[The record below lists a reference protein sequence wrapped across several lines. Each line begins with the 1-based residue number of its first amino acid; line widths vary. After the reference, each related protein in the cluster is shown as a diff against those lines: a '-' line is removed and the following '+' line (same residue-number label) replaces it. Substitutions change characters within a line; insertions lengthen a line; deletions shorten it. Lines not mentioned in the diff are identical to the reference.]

1 MERDRPASPPPPKE
15 KIVPPSPPGI
25 IRDSIRS
32 VAYTRVG
39 FLGEGGFA
47 RVYEVLDA
55 RGGRHAIKCVAKTSL
70 KSKKSRT
77 KLYAEIKLHRA
88 LQHPNIVG
96 FEECFEDDDN
106 VYMTLELC
114 EVGSMMD
121 MLRRRKR
128 YTEPEARFFLIQVIG
143 ACHYM
148 HSHQVIH
155 RDLKLGNLFLDREM
169 NVKVGDFGLAA
180 LIEKPG
186 ERKKTICGTPNYIAP
201 EVLFDTANG
210 HSFEVDTWSIGVI
223 LYTLV
228 VGKPPFQTKD
238 VKTIYKRIRDNKYE
252 FPPERPISPDAQNLI
267 SAILTPVPEERPSLI
282 EILEHPFFT
291 QGIIPSH
298 IPISAQDV
306 APSFRNVT
314 RQASRAN
321 LRRLR
326 AMAGVP
332 EDDDPSIS
340 MNTSIA
346 PERRGVQ
353 TSTAPSAV
361 QQEREFQKVI
371 NPGSPISALLSSAR
385 QPLLVAPHLD
395 GSTPGQTHTGRQREQ
410 PLYRKLAAAAAQG
423 TGAASVGANGRAS
436 ALKPLQEEQEELVPM
451 RNNRELESLKAR
463 IVAQM
468 AAGEREEAEEEEF
481 VNAGE
486 VEADAEMDGLV
497 ARVGETALE
506 PRPENGGGTSG
517 EEKKRSSGKEKMSIA
532 PILPSG
538 TRDDVDAVM
547 EGAEA
552 RANTFDAVAL
562 TLAAAFEGKDA
573 GRVWRDSALD
583 TGLTRPKVFIV
594 SWVDYCN
601 KYGMGYALADG
612 SVGVHFNDSTSI
624 VLAPNKINLDYISSR
639 RNGTIYVRKNYT
651 MRDHPEDLKSKVYLL
666 RHFEKYMME
675 RLYGD
680 PEYAF
685 EDVQRTK
692 GMDFVQKYLRMKHVI
707 VFKMSHEVLQF
718 NFYDHS
724 KLILASQGH
733 SITHIDKH
741 YTITHYTLSGVM
753 ERVVAGQWAD
763 AAEKKFYDRLL
774 SKLKYSR
781 DVLQSIRRSTANA
794 AGGGADAGGGD

>member
-1 MERDRPASPPPPKE
+1 M
-15 KIVPPSPPGI
+15 
-25 IRDSIRS
+25 
-32 VAYTRVG
+32 
-39 FLGEGGFA
+39 
-47 RVYEVLDA
+47 
-55 RGGRHAIKCVAKTSL
+55 
-70 KSKKSRT
+70 
-77 KLYAEIKLHRA
+77 
-88 LQHPNIVG
+88 
-96 FEECFEDDDN
+96 
-106 VYMTLELC
+106 
-114 EVGSMMD
+114 
-121 MLRRRKR
+121 
-128 YTEPEARFFLIQVIG
+128 
-143 ACHYM
+143 
-148 HSHQVIH
+148 
-155 RDLKLGNLFLDREM
+155 
-169 NVKVGDFGLAA
+169 
-180 LIEKPG
+180 
-186 ERKKTICGTPNYIAP
+186 
-201 EVLFDTANG
+201 
-210 HSFEVDTWSIGVI
+210 
-223 LYTLV
+223 
-228 VGKPPFQTKD
+228 
-238 VKTIYKRIRDNKYE
+238 
-252 FPPERPISPDAQNLI
+252 
-267 SAILTPVPEERPSLI
+267 
-282 EILEHPFFT
+282 
-291 QGIIPSH
+291 
-298 IPISAQDV
+298 
-306 APSFRNVT
+306 
-314 RQASRAN
+314 
-321 LRRLR
+321 
-326 AMAGVP
+326 
-332 EDDDPSIS
+332 S
-340 MNTSIA
+340 MNTSVA
-346 PERRGVQ
+346 PERRGIK
-353 TSTAPSAV
+353 TSMAPSAV

-395 GSTPGQTHTGRQREQ
+395 GSTPGQMNVGRQREQ

-423 TGAASVGANGRAS
+423 TGAASVANGRGS
-436 ALKPLQEEQEELVPM
+436 ALKPLQEDEQEQEDLVPM
-451 RNNRELESLKAR
+451 RNNRELETLKAR

-506 PRPENGGGTSG
+506 PRRETDGGAGGSV
-517 EEKKRSSGKEKMSIA
+517 EEKKRSSGKEKMNIA
-532 PILPSG
+532 PILPSAA
-538 TRDDVDAVM
+538 RDDVDAVM
-547 EGAEA
+547 EGAEG
-552 RANTFDAVAL
+552 RVNTFDAVEL

-573 GRVWRDSALD
+573 GRVWRDPALD

-624 VLAPNKINLDYISSR
+624 VLAPNKTHLDYISSR

-651 MRDHPEDLKSKVYLL
+651 MREHPEELKSKVYLL
-666 RHFEKYMME
+666 RHFEKYMMD

-685 EDVQRTK
+685 EDVERTK

-724 KLILASQGH
+724 KVILASQGH

-781 DVLQSIRRSTANA
+781 DVLQSIRRSTTNS
-794 AGGGADAGGGD
+794 AGGTGGGNGD

>member
-15 KIVPPSPPGI
+15 KTVPPSPPGV

-55 RGGRHAIKCVAKTSL
+55 RGGRHAIKCVAKSSL

-77 KLYAEIKLHRA
+77 KVSILPIPFPNRSPPTQLYAEIKLHRA

-143 ACHYM
+143 ACQYM

-223 LYTLV
+223 LYYTCSW
-228 VGKPPFQTKD
+228 QTSLSNQRRQNHLQ
-238 VKTIYKRIRDNKYE
+238 THPRQPIRV
-252 FPPERPISPDAQNLI
+252 PPERPISPDAQNLI
-267 SAILTPVPEERPSLI
+267 SAILTPIPEERPSLI
-282 EILEHPFFT
+282 EILEHPR
-291 QGIIPSH
+291 GIK
-298 IPISAQDV
+298 
-306 APSFRNVT
+306 T
-314 RQASRAN
+314 
-321 LRRLR
+321 
-326 AMAGVP
+326 
-332 EDDDPSIS
+332 S
-340 MNTSIA
+340 M
-346 PERRGVQ
+346 
-353 TSTAPSAV
+353 APSAV

-395 GSTPGQTHTGRQREQ
+395 GSTPGQTHTGRAREQ
-410 PLYRKLAAAAAQG
+410 PLYRKLAAAAAAQG
-423 TGAASVGANGRAS
+423 TGASSVNANGRGGS
-436 ALKPLQEEQEELVPM
+436 GLRPLQEEQEQDDL
-451 RNNRELESLKAR
+451 
-463 IVAQM
+463 M
-468 AAGEREEAEEEEF
+468 AAGEREEGAEEEEF

-497 ARVGETALE
+497 ARVGEARL
-506 PRPENGGGTSG
+506 ENGSGSGGGAGGSASG
-517 EEKKRSSGKEKMSIA
+517 AAEEKKRSSGKEKMSIA

-547 EGAEA
+547 EGAEG

-562 TLAAAFEGKDA
+562 TLAAAFAGKDA
-573 GRVWRDSALD
+573 GKVWRDPALD
-583 TGLTRPKVFIV
+583 TGLTRPRVFIV

-651 MRDHPEDLKSKVYLL
+651 MREHPEDLKSKVYLL

-685 EDVQRTK
+685 EDVERTK

-724 KLILASQGH
+724 KLILGSQGH

-753 ERVVAGQWAD
+753 ARVVAGDWAD

-794 AGGGADAGGGD
+794 GSGGAEPAMEISNPSTL